1 MTEQKPTVKFME
13 PYTRPRQI
21 YISTEMWDWLKDNYP
36 TASEGVRRLVAE
48 AMRKEENDKLPENTN

>member
-1 MTEQKPTVKFME
+1 MKKPQYME

-21 YISTEMWDWLKDNYP
+21 YISNEMWEWLRNTYP

-48 AMRKEENDKLPENTN
+48 AMEKEETGKLPETEN